1 MILTCAHLSPVEQ
14 EALDVFVRRLHAH
27 HSSNV
32 RQVVLFGSR
41 ARGDFDPDSDVDI
54 LVQLSD
60 DDPSLQSEVRRLGA
74 RVSLEYD
81 LLLSIRAVGRS
92 QWERMARYRSPLY
105 RALQA
110 EGIALSPQVA

>member
-1 MILTCAHLSPVEQ
+1 MILTRTHLSPVEQ
-14 EALDVFVRRLHAH
+14 EALDVFVRRLYAH
-27 HSSNV
+27 YSSSV
-32 RQVVLFGSR
+32 RQVVLFGSK

-110 EGIALSPQVA
+110 EGIALTPQVA